1 MVLASHDDG
10 GLLVAEALNE
20 GEGVRVLGDVDL
32 LVGDALLV
40 EGAVGRVALGAA
52 GLGVNGD
59 LHVRVSLRLKAG
71 RWHPM
76 LTF

>member
-1 MVLASHDDG
+1 VVLAGHDDG

-40 EGAVGRVALGAA
+40 EGAVGRVALGCLPNWLSGGSFAA
-52 GLGVNGD
+52 NTTTLHLGATCATD
-59 LHVRVSLRLKAG
+59 
-71 RWHPM
+71 P
-76 LTF
+76 